1 MLTDVVMVH
10 RVGVVLW
17 PKLPV
22 DFAQKQLDCWFFW
35 GYTAEK
41 SASKTGKKKPC
52 MTDIYLHI

>member
-35 GYTAEK
+35 GYGRK
-41 SASKTGKKKPC
+41 ISKQNGEEET
-52 MTDIYLHI
+52 MHD